1 MAQKLICMA
10 EKELSK
16 YEIIKDLIA
25 GKINGT
31 DASKQIGVT
40 VRHVKRLKAAVV
52 KHGVAGLIHKNRG
65 RESNRKLDPEIAKQV
80 EEYLKKRYYFCNPT
94 FAAEKLDENH
104 KIKINK
110 ETVRNIMINLELW
123 KPRPRKYTG
132 KWHVWR
138 ARKDNFGEMEQ
149 FDGSYHNWF
158 GNYETCL
165 LLSVD
170 DAKGEITHAEFN
182 INESIK
188 SVFKFWLKYF
198 DKNGL
203 PLLIYLDKFST
214 YKINHKNAT
223 DNKDMITQFERAM
236 NQIGIKPITA
246 HSPQAKGRV
255 ERMFQTLQGRLV
267 KELRLAGITTI
278 EEANKFLEEYIPKFN
293 AQFAIAPKRKN
304 NLHGKLNIQTT
315 EKLPQI
321 FSIQEQRKV
330 NNDYTVMFKN
340 NFFQLDREQPTTVY
354 KKDAVI
360 VEEHLNGDVKL
371 RLRNHYLNYAVLP
384 ERPKKE
390 INIKLVA
397 LTKQKQNSY
406 KPPPDHPWRRSF
418 LPNRRKNEAVEC
430 VLTRAI
436 ESNDV

>member
-1 MAQKLICMA
+1 M
-10 EKELSK
+10 
-16 YEIIKDLIA
+16 
-25 GKINGT
+25 
-31 DASKQIGVT
+31 
-40 VRHVKRLKAAVV
+40 
-52 KHGVAGLIHKNRG
+52 HK
-65 RESNRKLDPEIAKQV
+65 KLDK
-80 EEYLKKRYYFCNPT
+80 
-94 FAAEKLDENH
+94 
-104 KIKINK
+104 
-110 ETVRNIMINLELW
+110 
-123 KPRPRKYTG
+123 
-132 KWHVWR
+132 
-138 ARKDNFGEMEQ
+138 
-149 FDGSYHNWF
+149 
-158 GNYETCL
+158 
-165 LLSVD
+165 
-170 DAKGEITHAEFN
+170 
-182 INESIK
+182 
-188 SVFKFWLKYF
+188 
-198 DKNGL
+198 
-203 PLLIYLDKFST
+203 
-214 YKINHKNAT
+214 
-223 DNKDMITQFERAM
+223 
-236 NQIGIKPITA
+236 
-246 HSPQAKGRV
+246 
-255 ERMFQTLQGRLV
+255 
-267 KELRLAGITTI
+267 
-278 EEANKFLEEYIPKFN
+278 
-293 AQFAIAPKRKN
+293 
-304 NLHGKLNIQTT
+304 QTT